1 VDDWLQ
7 SHGDLMAFVIT
18 AAGFLVRLWAASG
31 TYLNPDEAMHF
42 ATANREGLKLAY
54 QASLNLS
61 HPPLLILLLH
71 VGRGL
76 GTSELLLRLP
86 SILAGTAF
94 CWIAYQWLAILLD
107 RGTGLVA
114 LVFLSFLPS
123 PVALSSEVRQYAL
136 LLAFCAAAGYFL
148 EKALAEN
155 SSLFLALSAL
165 SLYLAMLSH
174 YSAFLFAATLATY
187 TILRMAE
194 RPPQSRVLLTWAIAQ
209 LGSLCLA
216 VFLYETHLSKLSRQ
230 FSAASVPGPDFYL
243 RNSYFESSGMNPL
256 HFLVART
263 GGVFQY
269 IFSQLVIGDLALP
282 LFLAGI
288 VLLWRDGK
296 GRDKGSGKPPVRGEL
311 LATLLIL
318 PFGFTCAAAFAGRY
332 PYGGTRHS
340 AFLIP
345 LAIAGISVALVRLLG
360 RRPGRA
366 VAFALVVV
374 GLCNAFPAHRQ
385 PYIARADQSR
395 ACMDQALNFIR
406 IQIPPSEPIFSDF
419 QSSLLLGHYLCGP
432 SVISYD
438 RSRAG
443 FRVAE
448 CGSWR
453 LIATTADTFAFTP
466 QDFFGKWSQMAG
478 AFRLK
483 PGQKVW
489 IIQQGWNIGF
499 PDELRGLQEFRDLDI
514 HAFGHN
520 IAIFPLKVGQPLP
533 NSGSLSR

>member
-1 VDDWLQ
+1 L
-7 SHGDLMAFVIT
+7 GIT
-18 AAGFLVRLWAASG
+18 AAGFVVRLWAASG

-42 ATANREGLKLAY
+42 AVANRESLRLAY

-71 VGRGL
+71 AGRGL
-76 GTSELLLRLP
+76 GTSEWWLRFP

-94 CWIAYQWLAILLD
+94 CWLAYRWFATIFD

-123 PVALSSEVRQYAL
+123 LIALSSEVRQYAL
-136 LLAFCAAAGYFL
+136 LLAFCAGAGYFL
-148 EKALAEN
+148 ERALAED
-155 SSLFLALSAL
+155 SLLFLVLSAL

-174 YSAFLFAATLATY
+174 YSAFLFAATLAAY
-187 TILRMAE
+187 TILRIAE
-194 RPPQSRVLLTWAIAQ
+194 QPPRRKVILTWGFAQ

-216 VFLYETHLSKLSRQ
+216 VFFYETHLSKLGSQ
-230 FSAASVPGPDFYL
+230 FGAASAPGPDFYL
-243 RNSYFESSGMNPL
+243 RNSYFESSGIGAL
-256 HFLVART
+256 HFLLART

-269 IFSQLVIGDLALP
+269 IFSQLAIGDLALP

-288 VLLWRDGK
+288 VMLWRDGTREDNPSEK
-296 GRDKGSGKPPVRGEL
+296 RAAPGKL
-311 LATLLIL
+311 LATLLAL
-318 PFGFTCAAAFAGRY
+318 PFGLGCAAAFAGKY

-345 LAIAGISVALVRLLG
+345 FALAGVGVALVRLLG

-366 VAFALVVV
+366 LALALVLT
-374 GLCNAFPAHRQ
+374 GLCNLFPAHRQ

-395 ACMDQALNFIR
+395 ARMNQALNFIGA
-406 IQIPPSEPIFSDF
+406 QIPPSEPIFSDF
-419 QSSLLLGHYLCGP
+419 QSSLLLGHYLCGQR
-432 SVISYD
+432 VISYD
-438 RSRAG
+438 RSVAG
-443 FRVAE
+443 FRVAQ

-453 LIATTADTFAFTP
+453 LIATTAETFAFTP
-466 QDFFGKWSQMAG
+466 QTFFSKWSQMTG
-478 AFRLK
+478 AFGLK

-499 PDELRGLQEFRDLDI
+499 PEDLRGFQGFKDLDV

-520 IAIFPLKVGQPLP
+520 IAIVPLRVGQPLP
-533 NSGSLSR
+533 NPGSPSR